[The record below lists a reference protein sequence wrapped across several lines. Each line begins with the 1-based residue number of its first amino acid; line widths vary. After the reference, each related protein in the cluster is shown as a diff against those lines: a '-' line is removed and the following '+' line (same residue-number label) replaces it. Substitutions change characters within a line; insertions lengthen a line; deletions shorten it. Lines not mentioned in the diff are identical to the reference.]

1 MIIIIIDI
9 IIIIIK
15 HKSKKNDTS
24 DDHLTIEAW
33 RTIGSVGTTRA
44 AAEGS
49 LLSIQSAAS
58 RAAVMISFFIWA
70 CPRLQG

>member
-1 MIIIIIDI
+1 MI

-33 RTIGSVGTTRA
+33 RSGSVGTTRA